1 MSEKELNTYFQ
12 TVLPFV
18 KICGRMIRD
27 AYCKMQVTIAG
38 SDDHLFT
45 TCNPTVPN
53 ETEYEETKQF
63 ECKSNEIDW
72 VTETDKAVEEYLIGS
87 IRKAFPTHKFIGEES
102 NDTHNE
108 LTDEPTWII
117 DPIDGTT
124 NFIHGMPICATSVAL
139 AINKQVVIGIVYNA
153 LQEELFTAIRGRGSY
168 MNGKKI
174 HVTHTTELNRA
185 IIGTNPGSKR
195 GDEIVKVWLHN
206 LNQLMSRGV
215 AGVKMFGNS
224 AMDCCYV
231 ACGRTDCFYEK
242 YLHPWDY
249 AAATLIV
256 EEAGGIVRTIDNI
269 NPLLLDGRM
278 IIVGNKP
285 IADLL
290 FEIIS
295 Q

>member
-1 MSEKELNTYFQ
+1 MSESELNLYFQ
-12 TVLPFV
+12 TVMPLV
-18 KICGRMIRD
+18 KTCGRMIRD
-27 AYCKMQVTIAG
+27 AYCKMQVTITG

-87 IRKAFPTHKFIGEES
+87 IRKAFPTHKFVGEET
-102 NDTHNE
+102 DETHNE
-108 LTDEPTWII
+108 LTDDPTWII

-124 NFIHGMPICATSVAL
+124 NFVHGIPMCCTSVAL
-139 AINKQVVIGIVYNA
+139 AINKKVMIGIVYNPI
-153 LQEELFTAIRGRGSY
+153 QEELFTSIRGRGSY

-174 HVTHTTELNRA
+174 HVSHTTEINKA
-185 IIGTNPGSKR
+185 IIGTNPGYHR
-195 GDEIVKVWLHN
+195 EQEIVETWFYN
-206 LNQLMSRGV
+206 LNELMKRGV
-215 AGVKMFGNS
+215 AGIKMLGNA

-231 ACGRTDCFYEK
+231 ACGRTDCFFEK
-242 YLHPWDY
+242 FLCVWDY

-256 EEAGGIVRTIDNI
+256 EEAGGCVRTLDNI
-269 NPLLLDGRM
+269 NPLLLNRKL
-278 IIVGNKP
+278 IIIGNES
-285 IADLL
+285 IANQLFDLL
-290 FEIIS
+290 K

>member
-1 MSEKELNTYFQ
+1 MSDQELNHYFQ
-12 TVLPFV
+12 TVLPFI
-18 KICGRMIRD
+18 KNCGRMIRD
-27 AYCKMQVTIAG
+27 AYCKMQVTITG

-72 VTETDKAVEEYLIGS
+72 VTETDKAVESYLIGS
-87 IRKAFPTHKFIGEES
+87 IKKEFPTHKFIGEES
-102 NDTHNE
+102 NETHNG
-108 LTDEPTWII
+108 LTNEPTWII

-124 NFIHGMPICATSVAL
+124 NFIHGMPMCATSVAL
-139 AINKQVVIGIVYNA
+139 AINKKVVIGIVYNA

-185 IIGTNPGSKR
+185 IVGTNPGSKR
-195 GDEIVKVWLHN
+195 HEEFVKVWVEN
-206 LNQLMSRGV
+206 MNILMKNGI
-215 AGVKMFGNS
+215 AGIKMLGNS
-224 AMDCCYV
+224 AMDSCYC
-231 ACGRTDCFYEK
+231 ACGRTDCFFEK

-256 EEAGGIVRTIDNI
+256 EEAGGIVRTVDDV
-269 NPLLLDGRM
+269 NPLELNGGM
-278 IIVGNKP
+278 IMLGNKS
-285 IADLL
+285 ITNKL
-290 FEIIS
+290 FEILIK
-295 Q
+295 